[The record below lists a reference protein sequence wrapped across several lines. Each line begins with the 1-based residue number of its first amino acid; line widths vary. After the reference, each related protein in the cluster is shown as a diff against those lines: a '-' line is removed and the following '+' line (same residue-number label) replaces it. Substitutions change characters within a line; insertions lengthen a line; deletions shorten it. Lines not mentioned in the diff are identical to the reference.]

1 MWLGEREFIGPK
13 AITLEPRDQYAGL
26 ADMLYDEDS
35 DVPKAATGA
44 WFRTLA
50 AEQRFR
56 LLWAHQLELRLHK
69 PELFERK
76 PYDWT
81 DNWVILRRDG
91 TKEYGP
97 GTRERR
103 GDG

>member
-1 MWLGEREFIGPK
+1 MYF
-13 AITLEPRDQYAGL
+13 GL
-26 ADMLYDEDS
+26 ADMFYGEDS

-44 WFRTLA
+44 WLRTLTVG
-50 AEQRFR
+50 QRFR
-56 LLWAHQLELRLHK
+56 LLEAHWMELRAFK

-76 PYDWT
+76 PPDWT

-103 GDG
+103 GEA